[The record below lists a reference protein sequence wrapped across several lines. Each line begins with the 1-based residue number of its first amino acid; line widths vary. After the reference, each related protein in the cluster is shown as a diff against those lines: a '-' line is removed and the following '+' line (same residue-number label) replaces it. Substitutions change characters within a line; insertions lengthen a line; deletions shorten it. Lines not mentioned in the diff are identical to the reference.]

1 MKKRM
6 DGFAKFIT
14 RHKMLILSLALLLTV
29 LSLIA
34 FTFVHVNSNIFDYLP
49 DDMQMSQGL
58 DYIKTAF
65 GMEGDAIVGVS
76 GITYSQ
82 LKSKI
87 TEIEKL
93 KGVSKGGALWLGSMY
108 EMKNLDIS
116 SMLDEYAGNSA
127 ISSQIE
133 KMLNDYGLTMENYKV
148 VDGVEYTSIKDIDV
162 SEMVEEMLEKED
174 VCKLFFPQND
184 VSIKDAVEKDLPGN
198 YVIVIQLNVPSAS
211 DDAMKALK
219 SIDKIFV
226 DYESSIGG
234 SSKVISDLFDST
246 INEMWKY
253 IIIAVLVMFVIL
265 LLTTD
270 NLVEPFILMLTLGI
284 AVLVNM
290 GTNIIFGSVS
300 VITFSAASVLQLG
313 LSMDYA
319 IFLIHSFKDERKHAL
334 TDDQAMRI
342 AIPKAFSTITASS
355 LTTVGGSLAL
365 LFMRFEIGVDLGLV
379 LAKGVFLSLI
389 TIIVVL
395 PCLILLTRKG
405 QEKTAHAVVIPK
417 LNRVASFS
425 VKHRKVF
432 AINFAVL
439 FIPVLI
445 LQSKV
450 ELNYV
455 KFSDSKKTPTQI
467 DTIVESMSNS
477 VIVALP
483 ISYADSEQQKENI
496 KNHTLRDENLEFIEE
511 VKNESTDNVMG
522 VLGIYSIVPEE
533 YYSLIEFMCSLMNNK
548 LIASQLPDE
557 AATLK
562 GLAGDNHA
570 LYFIMIKDEAESEK
584 TSQTLANIKTSIN
597 EHFGDDFY
605 LTGMAQA
612 KADLAE
618 ITPRDFNVI
627 TIVSVL
633 IIFLILLLT
642 IRSFKMSVLIIIV
655 IEFGIFVN
663 LSINAITGAPINFMG
678 YIIISSIQLGATV
691 DYAILFS
698 VKYKNYIKFMPARE
712 SAYRSLSE
720 CALSVLTSVSIMAGC
735 CLSVGLV
742 TSNLIAREITML
754 IARGSI
760 ISGIL
765 VLFVL
770 PSVMILA
777 TGRVAKL
784 TKVGKKAA
792 KVIKKDLNSVEKE
805 KAKGQQIDL

>member
-1 MKKRM
+1 MNKKM

-14 RHKMLILSLALLLTV
+14 RHKMLILSLALLITV

-49 DDMQMSQGL
+49 DDMTMSQGL

-82 LKSKI
+82 LKSKVA
-87 TEIEKL
+87 EIEKIE
-93 KGVSKGGALWLGSMY
+93 GINKGGALWLGSMY
-108 EMKNLDIS
+108 EMKKLDMGA
-116 SMLDEYAGNSA
+116 MLSEYTDNRA
-127 ISSQIE
+127 IRNQIE
-133 KMLNDYGLTMENYKV
+133 DMLNKYGYSLDYNKV
-148 VDGVEYTSIKDIDV
+148 VDGVKYTCIEDVDV
-162 SEMVEEMLEKED
+162 SAMVDQMLEKED
-174 VCKLFFPQND
+174 VSRLFFPQND
-184 VSIKDAVEKDLPGN
+184 VSLKDAVEKDLPGN
-198 YVIVIQLNVPSAS
+198 YVIVIQLSVPSSS
-211 DDAMKALK
+211 DEAMSALK
-219 SIDKIFV
+219 EIDKIFV

-234 SSKVISDLFDST
+234 SSKIIADLFDST

-270 NLVEPFILMLTLGI
+270 NLVEPFILMATLAI
-284 AVLVNM
+284 AVLINM
-290 GTNIIFGSVS
+290 GTNIIMGSVS
-300 VITFSAASVLQLG
+300 IITFSAASVLQLG

-319 IFLIHSFKDERKHAL
+319 IFLIHSFKEERRHAL
-334 TDDQAMRI
+334 TDEQAMRI

-365 LFMRFEIGVDLGLV
+365 LFMRFEIGVDLGIV

-389 TIIVVL
+389 TIIIVL
-395 PCLILLTRKG
+395 PCLILTTRKW
-405 QEKTAHAVVIPK
+405 QEKTAHALVIPK
-417 LNRVASFS
+417 LNKVASFS
-425 VKHRKVF
+425 VKYRKVF
-432 AINFAVL
+432 VIIFVLL
-439 FIPVLI
+439 FIPVMI
-445 LQSKV
+445 LQSRV
-450 ELNYV
+450 ELNYM
-455 KFSDSKKTPTQI
+455 KFSEQKSVPTQI
-467 DTIVESMSNS
+467 DKIVESMSNA

-483 ISYADSEQQKENI
+483 ISYSDSEKQSENI
-496 KNHTLRDENLEFIEE
+496 KNHTLRNENLKFIEE

-522 VLGIYSIVPEE
+522 VLGVYSIVPEE
-533 YYSLIEFMCSLMNNK
+533 NYSLIEFMCSLMNNQ
-548 LIASQLPDE
+548 LIASQLPEE
-557 AATLK
+557 ASTLK

-570 LYFIMIKDEAESEK
+570 LYFIMVEDEAESAK
-584 TSQTLANIKTSIN
+584 TAQTLTNIKTSIN
-597 EHFGDDFY
+597 EHFGDDYY

-612 KADLAE
+612 KSDLAE

-633 IIFLILLLT
+633 IIFIILLLT
-642 IRSFKMSVLIIIV
+642 IRSFKMSLLIIIV

-663 LSINAITGAPINFMG
+663 LSINALTGTPINFMG

-712 SAYRSLSE
+712 SAYRALSE
-720 CALSVLTSVSIMAGC
+720 CAMSVLTSVSIMAGC

-742 TSNLIAREITML
+742 TANLIAREITML
-754 IARGSI
+754 IARGSV

-777 TGRVAKL
+777 TGTVAKL
-784 TKVGKKAA
+784 TRVGKKAA
-792 KVIKKDLNSVEKE
+792 KIIRRS
-805 KAKGQQIDL
+805 AKGKASEEVKAESK

>member
-14 RHKMLILSLALLLTV
+14 RHKMLILSIALLITV

-49 DDMQMSQGL
+49 DDMTMSKGL

-65 GMEGDAIVGVS
+65 GMEGDAIVGIS
-76 GITYSQ
+76 NITYSQ
-82 LKSKI
+82 LKDKI
-87 TEIEKL
+87 GDIEKL
-93 KGVSKGGALWLGSMY
+93 KGISKGGVLWLGSMY
-108 EMKNLDIS
+108 EMKNLDMS
-116 SMLDEYAGNSA
+116 SMLGEYTGNA
-127 ISSQIE
+127 VIRNQIE
-133 KMLNDYGLTMENYKV
+133 SMLNTYGYSLEYGKV
-148 VDGVEYTSIKDIDV
+148 IDGVTCTWIEDVDV
-162 SEMVEEMLEKED
+162 SAMVDQMLEKED
-174 VCKLFFPQND
+174 VSRLFFPQND
-184 VSIKDAVEKDLPGN
+184 VSLKDAVENDLPGN
-198 YVIVIQLNVPSAS
+198 YVLVVQLNVPSAS
-211 DDAMKALK
+211 DEAMSALK
-219 SIDKIFV
+219 EIDKIFA

-234 SSKVISDLFDST
+234 SSKIIADLFDST

-290 GTNIIFGSVS
+290 GTNIIFGSIS

-319 IFLIHSFKDERKHAL
+319 IFLIHSFKEERKHAL
-334 TDDQAMRI
+334 TDEQAMRI

-365 LFMRFEIGVDLGLV
+365 LFMRFEIGVDLGWV

-395 PCLILLTRKG
+395 PCLILMTRKW
-405 QEKTAHAVVIPK
+405 QEKTTHAVVIPK

-432 AINFAVL
+432 AIIFAVL
-439 FIPVLI
+439 LIPVMI
-445 LQSKV
+445 LQSKI
-450 ELNYV
+450 ELNYM
-455 KFSDSKKTPTQI
+455 KFSDEKKEPTQI
-467 DTIVESMSNS
+467 DMIVESMSNA

-483 ISYADSEQQKENI
+483 ISYADNEMQIENI
-496 KNHTLRDENLEFIEE
+496 KNNTLRDKNLQFIHD

-522 VLGIYSIVPEE
+522 VLGVYSIIPEE
-533 YYSLIEFMCSLMNNK
+533 YYSLTEFLCSLMNNK
-548 LIASQLPDE
+548 VIASQLPDE

-570 LYFIMIKDEAESEK
+570 LYFIMVEDEAESEK
-584 TSQTLANIKTSIN
+584 TAQTLTNIKTSLN
-597 EHFGDDFY
+597 EYFGDDY
-605 LTGMAQA
+605 YVTGMAQA
-612 KADLAE
+612 KSDLAE

-633 IIFLILLLT
+633 IIFVILLLT
-642 IRSFKMSVLIIIV
+642 IRSFKMSLLIILV

-663 LSINAITGAPINFMG
+663 LSINALTGVPINFMG

-712 SAYRSLSE
+712 SAYRALSE

-742 TSNLIAREITML
+742 TSNLIAREITVL
-754 IARGSI
+754 IARGSF

-784 TKVGKKAA
+784 TRVGKKAA
-792 KVIKKDLNSVEKE
+792 KIVKRTEKTKQVGSEETE
-805 KAKGQQIDL
+805 KIA

>member
-14 RHKMLILSLALLLTV
+14 RHKMLILSIALLITV

-49 DDMQMSQGL
+49 DYMTMSKGL

-65 GMEGDAIVGVS
+65 GMEGDAIVGIS
-76 GITYSQ
+76 NITYSQ
-82 LKSKI
+82 LKDKI
-87 TEIEKL
+87 GDIEKL
-93 KGVSKGGALWLGSMY
+93 KGISKGGVLWLGSMY
-108 EMKNLDIS
+108 EMKNLDMS
-116 SMLDEYAGNSA
+116 SMLGEYTGNA
-127 ISSQIE
+127 VIRNQIE
-133 KMLNDYGLTMENYKV
+133 SMLNTYGDSLEYGKV
-148 VDGVEYTSIKDIDV
+148 IDGVTCTWIEDVDV
-162 SEMVEEMLEKED
+162 SAMVDQMLEKED
-174 VCKLFFPQND
+174 VSRLFFPQND
-184 VSIKDAVEKDLPGN
+184 VSLKDAVENDLPGN
-198 YVIVIQLNVPSAS
+198 YVLVVQLNVPSAS
-211 DDAMKALK
+211 DEAMSALK
-219 SIDKIFV
+219 EIDKIFA

-234 SSKVISDLFDST
+234 SSKIIADLFDST

-290 GTNIIFGSVS
+290 GTNIIFGSIS

-319 IFLIHSFKDERKHAL
+319 IFLIHSFKEERKHAL
-334 TDDQAMRI
+334 TDEQAMRI

-365 LFMRFEIGVDLGLV
+365 LFMRFEIGVDLGWV

-395 PCLILLTRKG
+395 PCLILMTRKW
-405 QEKTAHAVVIPK
+405 QEKTTHAVVIPK

-432 AINFAVL
+432 AIIFAVL
-439 FIPVLI
+439 LIPVMI
-445 LQSKV
+445 LQSKI
-450 ELNYV
+450 ELNYM
-455 KFSDSKKTPTQI
+455 KFSDEKKEPTQI
-467 DTIVESMSNS
+467 DMIVESMSNA

-483 ISYADSEQQKENI
+483 ISYADNEMQIENI
-496 KNHTLRDENLEFIEE
+496 KNNTLRDKNLQFIHD

-522 VLGIYSIVPEE
+522 VLGVYSIIPEE
-533 YYSLIEFMCSLMNNK
+533 YYSLTEFLCSLMNNK
-548 LIASQLPDE
+548 VIASQLPDE

-570 LYFIMIKDEAESEK
+570 LYFIMVEDEAESEK
-584 TSQTLANIKTSIN
+584 TAQTLTNIKTSLN
-597 EHFGDDFY
+597 EYFGDDY
-605 LTGMAQA
+605 YVTGMAQA
-612 KADLAE
+612 KSDLAE

-633 IIFLILLLT
+633 IIFVILLLT
-642 IRSFKMSVLIIIV
+642 IRSFKMSLLIILV

-663 LSINAITGAPINFMG
+663 LSINALTGVPINFMG

-712 SAYRSLSE
+712 SAYRALSE

-742 TSNLIAREITML
+742 TSNLIAREITVL
-754 IARGSI
+754 IA
-760 ISGIL
+760 
-765 VLFVL
+765 
-770 PSVMILA
+770 
-777 TGRVAKL
+777 
-784 TKVGKKAA
+784 
-792 KVIKKDLNSVEKE
+792 
-805 KAKGQQIDL
+805 

>member
-14 RHKMLILSLALLLTV
+14 RHKMLVLSLALLITV

-49 DDMQMSQGL
+49 DDMTMSQGL

-82 LKSKI
+82 LKGKI
-87 TEIEKL
+87 GEVEKL
-93 KGVSKGGALWLGSMY
+93 KGISSGGVLWLGSMY
-108 EMKNLDIS
+108 EMRNLDIAD
-116 SMLDEYAGNSA
+116 MLDEYSDNRAVKDMVEG
-127 ISSQIE
+127 
-133 KMLNDYGLTMENYKV
+133 MLNEYGYSLNYGNEYECIKS
-148 VDGVEYTSIKDIDV
+148 VDVAA
-162 SEMVEEMLEKED
+162 MVDEMLDKDD
-174 VCKLFFPQND
+174 VKKLFFPQNGDITLRDAIEND
-184 VSIKDAVEKDLPGN
+184 VAGN
-198 YVIVIQLNVPSAS
+198 YVLVIQLSVPSSS
-211 DDAMKALK
+211 DEAMNALK
-219 SIDKIFV
+219 EIDKIFA
-226 DYESSIGG
+226 DYDSSIGG
-234 SSKVISDLFDST
+234 SAKIIADLFDST

-290 GTNIIFGSVS
+290 GTNIIMGSVS
-300 VITFSAASVLQLG
+300 IITFSASSVLQLG

-319 IFLIHSFKDERKHAL
+319 IFLIHSFKEERKHAL
-334 TDDQAMRI
+334 TDEQAMRI

-365 LFMRFEIGVDLGLV
+365 LFMRFEIGVDLGIV
-379 LAKGVFLSLI
+379 LAKGVFLSLV

-395 PCLILLTRKG
+395 PCLILSTRKW

-417 LNRVASFS
+417 LNGVASFS
-425 VKHRKVF
+425 VKYRKIF
-432 AINFAVL
+432 IIIFAVL
-439 FIPVLI
+439 LIPVMI
-445 LQSKV
+445 IQSKV
-450 ELNYV
+450 QLNYM
-455 KFSDSKKTPTQI
+455 KFSEQTKVPSEI
-467 DTIVESMSNS
+467 DNIVESMSNA

-483 ISYADSEQQKENI
+483 ISYSNSEKQSENI
-496 KNHTLRDENLEFIEE
+496 QNHTLRNENLQFIEE
-511 VKNESTDNVMG
+511 VKNEDTDNVMG
-522 VLGIYSIVPEE
+522 VLGVYSIIPEE
-533 YYSLIEFMCSLMNNK
+533 YYSLIEFMCSLTSNK
-548 LIASQLPDE
+548 TIAAMLPDE
-557 AATLK
+557 AGTLK

-570 LYFIMIKDEAESEK
+570 LYFIMVEDEAESEK
-584 TSQTLANIKTSIN
+584 TAQTLANIKTSIN
-597 EHFGDDFY
+597 AHFGDDYY

-612 KADLAE
+612 KSDLAE

-633 IIFLILLLT
+633 IIFVILLLT
-642 IRSFKMSVLIIIV
+642 IRSLKMSVLIILV

-663 LSINAITGAPINFMG
+663 LSINALTGTPINFMG

-712 SAYRSLSE
+712 SAYRALSE
-720 CALSVLTSVSIMAGC
+720 CAMSVLTSVSIMAGC

-742 TSNLIAREITML
+742 TGNLIAREITML
-754 IARGSI
+754 IARGSV

-777 TGRVAKL
+777 AGRVSKL
-784 TKVGKKAA
+784 TRVGKKAA
-792 KVIKKDLNSVEKE
+792 KVVKRSEKIE
-805 KAKGQQIDL
+805 AKQK

>member
-14 RHKMLILSLALLLTV
+14 RHKMLILSLALLITV

-49 DDMQMSQGL
+49 DDMTMSKGL

-76 GITYSQ
+76 NITYTQ
-82 LKSKI
+82 LRDKI
-87 TEIEKL
+87 GDIEKL
-93 KGVSKGGALWLGSMY
+93 KGISKGGVLWLGSMY
-108 EMKNLDIS
+108 EMKNLDMSAMLSEYTNNALLRGQIE
-116 SMLDEYAGNSA
+116 SMLNT
-127 ISSQIE
+127 
-133 KMLNDYGLTMENYKV
+133 YGYSLSYGKV
-148 VDGVEYTSIKDIDV
+148 VDGVEYNCIEDVDV
-162 SEMVEEMLEKED
+162 SEMVDQMLEKED
-174 VCKLFFPQND
+174 VSRLFFPQND
-184 VSIKDAVEKDLPGN
+184 VSLKDAVENDLPGN
-198 YVIVIQLNVPSAS
+198 YVLVIQLNVPSAS
-211 DDAMKALK
+211 DEAMSALK
-219 SIDKIFV
+219 EIDKIFA

-234 SSKVISDLFDST
+234 SSKVIADLFDST

-270 NLVEPFILMLTLGI
+270 NLVEPFILMITLGI

-290 GTNIIFGSVS
+290 GTNIVFGSIS

-319 IFLIHSFKDERKHAL
+319 IFLIHSFKEERRHAL
-334 TDDQAMRI
+334 TDEQAMRI

-365 LFMRFEIGVDLGLV
+365 LFMRFEIGVDLGWV

-389 TIIVVL
+389 TIIIVL
-395 PCLILLTRKG
+395 PCLILMTRKW
-405 QEKTAHAVVIPK
+405 QEKTTHAVVVPK
-417 LNRVASFS
+417 LHGVASFS
-425 VKHRKVF
+425 VKYRKVF
-432 AINFAVL
+432 AIVFAVL
-439 FIPVLI
+439 LIPVMI

-455 KFSDSKKTPTQI
+455 KFSEANKEPTQI
-467 DTIVESMSNS
+467 DTIVEGMSNA

-483 ISYADSEQQKENI
+483 ISYSNSEAQSENV
-496 KNHTLRDENLEFIEE
+496 KNHTLRDKNLQFIQE

-522 VLGIYSIVPEE
+522 VLGVYSIIPEE
-533 YYSLIEFMCSLMNNK
+533 YYSLTEFLCSLMNNK

-570 LYFIMIKDEAESEK
+570 LYFIMVEDEAESAK
-584 TSQTLANIKTSIN
+584 TAQTLTNIKTLIN
-597 EHFGDDFY
+597 KYFGDDYY

-612 KADLAE
+612 KSDLAE

-633 IIFLILLLT
+633 IIFVILLLT
-642 IRSFKMSVLIIIV
+642 IRSLKMSVLIIIV

-663 LSINAITGAPINFMG
+663 LSINALMGTPINFMG

-712 SAYRSLSE
+712 SAYRALSE
-720 CALSVLTSVSIMAGC
+720 CAMSILTSVSIMAGC

-754 IARGSI
+754 IARGSF
-760 ISGIL
+760 ISGLL

-784 TKVGKKAA
+784 TRVGKKAA
-792 KVIKKDLNSVEKE
+792 KVVKRIEKG
-805 KAKGQQIDL
+805 KPVKGEAGQK

>member
-14 RHKMLILSLALLLTV
+14 RHKMLILSIALLITV

-49 DDMQMSQGL
+49 DDMTMSKGL

-65 GMEGDAIVGVS
+65 GMEGDAIVGIS
-76 GITYSQ
+76 NITYSQ
-82 LKSKI
+82 LKDKI
-87 TEIEKL
+87 GDIEKL
-93 KGVSKGGALWLGSMY
+93 KGISKGGVLWLGSMY
-108 EMKNLDIS
+108 EMKNLDMS
-116 SMLDEYAGNSA
+116 SMLGEYTGNA
-127 ISSQIE
+127 VIRNQIE
-133 KMLNDYGLTMENYKV
+133 SMLNTYGYSLEYGKV
-148 VDGVEYTSIKDIDV
+148 IDGVMCTWIEDVDV
-162 SEMVEEMLEKED
+162 SAMVDQMLEKED
-174 VCKLFFPQND
+174 VSRLFFPQND
-184 VSIKDAVEKDLPGN
+184 VSLKDAVENDLPGN
-198 YVIVIQLNVPSAS
+198 YVLVVQLNVPSAS
-211 DDAMKALK
+211 DEAMSALK
-219 SIDKIFV
+219 EIDKIFA

-234 SSKVISDLFDST
+234 SSKIIADLFDST

-290 GTNIIFGSVS
+290 GTNIIFGSIS

-319 IFLIHSFKDERKHAL
+319 IFLIHSFKEERKHAL
-334 TDDQAMRI
+334 TDEQAMRI

-365 LFMRFEIGVDLGLV
+365 LFMRFEIGVDLGWV

-395 PCLILLTRKG
+395 PCLILMTRKW
-405 QEKTAHAVVIPK
+405 QEKTTHAVVIPK

-432 AINFAVL
+432 AIIFAVL
-439 FIPVLI
+439 LIPVMI
-445 LQSKV
+445 LQSKI
-450 ELNYV
+450 ELNYM
-455 KFSDSKKTPTQI
+455 KFSDEKKEPTQI
-467 DTIVESMSNS
+467 DMIVESMSNA

-483 ISYADSEQQKENI
+483 ISYADNEMQIENI
-496 KNHTLRDENLEFIEE
+496 KNNTLRDKNLQFIHD

-522 VLGIYSIVPEE
+522 VLGVYSIIPEE
-533 YYSLIEFMCSLMNNK
+533 YYSLTEFLCSLMNNK
-548 LIASQLPDE
+548 VIASQLPDE

-570 LYFIMIKDEAESEK
+570 LYFIMVEDEAESEK
-584 TSQTLANIKTSIN
+584 TAQTLTNIKTSLN
-597 EHFGDDFY
+597 EYFGDDY
-605 LTGMAQA
+605 YVTGMAQA
-612 KADLAE
+612 KSDLAE

-633 IIFLILLLT
+633 IIFVILLLT
-642 IRSFKMSVLIIIV
+642 IRSFKMSLLIILV

-663 LSINAITGAPINFMG
+663 LSINALTGVPINFMG

-712 SAYRSLSE
+712 SAYRALSE

-754 IARGSI
+754 IARGSF

-784 TKVGKKAA
+784 TRVGKKAA
-792 KVIKKDLNSVEKE
+792 KIVKRTEKTKQVGSEETE
-805 KAKGQQIDL
+805 KIA

>member
-14 RHKMLILSLALLLTV
+14 RHKMLILSLALLITV

-49 DDMQMSQGL
+49 DDMTMSKGL

-87 TEIEKL
+87 GDIEKL
-93 KGVSKGGALWLGSMY
+93 EGISKGGVLWLGSMY
-108 EMKNLDIS
+108 EMKNLDMS
-116 SMLDEYAGNSA
+116 SMLSEYVTNAA
-127 ISSQIE
+127 IKAQVE
-133 KMLNDYGLTMENYKV
+133 KMLNTYGYSLDYGKL
-148 VDGVEYTSIKDIDV
+148 VDGEEMIWINDV
-162 SEMVEEMLEKED
+162 DVADMVDQMLEKED
-174 VCKLFFPQND
+174 VSKLFFPKND
-184 VSIKDAVEKDLPGN
+184 VSLKDAVEQDLPGN
-198 YVIVIQLNVPSAS
+198 YVLVIQLGVPSAS
-211 DDAMKALK
+211 DEAMRALK
-219 SIDKIFV
+219 KIDEIFV

-234 SSKVISDLFDST
+234 SSKIIADLFDST

-270 NLVEPFILMLTLGI
+270 NLVEPFILMITLGI

-319 IFLIHSFKDERKHAL
+319 IFLIHSFKEERKHAL
-334 TDDQAMRI
+334 TDEQAMRI

-379 LAKGVFLSLI
+379 LAKGVFLSLV
-389 TIIVVL
+389 TIIIVL
-395 PCLILLTRKG
+395 PCLILMTRKW
-405 QEKTAHAVVIPK
+405 QEKTTHALVIPK
-417 LNRVASFS
+417 LHGIASFS
-425 VKHRKVF
+425 VKHRKIF
-432 AINFAVL
+432 AIIFAVL
-439 FIPVLI
+439 FIPVMI

-450 ELNYV
+450 ELNYM
-455 KFSDSKKTPTQI
+455 KFSEEKKEPTQI
-467 DTIVESMSNS
+467 DMIVESMSNA

-483 ISYADSEQQKENI
+483 ISYSDSTQQSENI
-496 KNHTLRDENLEFIEE
+496 KNHTLRDKNLQFIED

-522 VLGIYSIVPEE
+522 VLGVYSIIPEE
-533 YYSLIEFMCSLMNNK
+533 YYSLTEFLCSLMNNK
-548 LIASQLPDE
+548 MIASMLPDE

-570 LYFIMIKDEAESEK
+570 LYFIMVEDEAESEK
-584 TSQTLANIKTSIN
+584 TAQTLANIKTSMT
-597 EHFGDDFY
+597 EYFGDDYY

-612 KADLAE
+612 KSDLAE

-633 IIFLILLLT
+633 IIFIILLLT
-642 IRSFKMSVLIIIV
+642 IRSFKMSLLIIIV

-663 LSINAITGAPINFMG
+663 LSINALTGTPINFMG

-712 SAYRSLSE
+712 AAYRSLSE
-720 CALSVLTSVSIMAGC
+720 CAMSVLTSVSIMAGC

-742 TSNLIAREITML
+742 TSNLIAREITIL

-777 TGRVAKL
+777 TGKVSKL
-784 TKVGKKAA
+784 TRVGKKAA
-792 KVIKKDLNSVEKE
+792 KVVKKTEKSE
-805 KAKGQQIDL
+805 SRLK

>member
-14 RHKMLILSLALLLTV
+14 RRKLLILSLALLITV

-49 DDMQMSQGL
+49 DDMTMSQGL

-65 GMEGDAIVGVS
+65 GMEGDAIVGIS

-82 LKSKI
+82 LKDKI
-87 TEIEKL
+87 ADIEEL
-93 KGVSKGGALWLGSMY
+93 EGINKGGVLWLGSMY
-108 EMKNLDIS
+108 EMKNLNIGEMLGEYS
-116 SMLDEYAGNSA
+116 SGYVSTLIESMLNEYGYSM
-127 ISSQIE
+127 QRG
-133 KMLNDYGLTMENYKV
+133 KVEN
-148 VDGVEYTSIKDIDV
+148 GVEYKCIEDVDI
-162 SEMVEEMLEKED
+162 SAMVDDMLNKED
-174 VCKLFFPQND
+174 VSKLFFPQND
-184 VSIKDAVEKDLPGN
+184 VSIKDAVEQDIAGN
-198 YVIVIQLNVPSAS
+198 YVLVIQLGVPSAS
-211 DDAMKALK
+211 DEAMSALK
-219 SIDKIFV
+219 SIDKIFA
-226 DYESSIGG
+226 DYDSSIGG
-234 SSKVISDLFDST
+234 SSKIIADLFDST

-270 NLVEPFILMLTLGI
+270 NLVEPFILMVTLGI

-319 IFLIHSFKDERKHAL
+319 IFLIHSFKEERSRTL
-334 TDDQAMRI
+334 TDEQAMRI

-365 LFMRFEIGVDLGLV
+365 LFMRFEIGKDLGFV

-395 PCLILLTRKG
+395 PCLILMTRKW
-405 QEKTAHAVVIPK
+405 QEKTTHALVVPK
-417 LNRVASFS
+417 LHGVASFS
-425 VKHRKVF
+425 IKHRKLF
-432 AINFAVL
+432 AIIFAVL
-439 FIPVLI
+439 LIPVMI

-450 ELNYV
+450 ELNYM
-455 KFSDSKKTPTQI
+455 KFSESNSQPSQI
-467 DTIVESMSNS
+467 DSIVESMSNA

-483 ISYADSEQQKENI
+483 VSYADKELQKDNLA
-496 KNHTLRDENLEFIEE
+496 NNVLRDKNLQFIEE

-533 YYSLIEFMCSLMNNK
+533 HYSLMEFLCSLMDNK
-548 LIASQLPDE
+548 LIASQLPPE

-570 LYFIMIKDEAESEK
+570 LYFIMVEDEAESEL
-584 TSQTLANIKTSIN
+584 TAQTLANIKTSI
-597 EHFGDDFY
+597 EKQFGDDYY

-612 KADLAE
+612 KQDLAE

-633 IIFLILLLT
+633 IIFVILLLT
-642 IRSFKMSVLIIIV
+642 IKSFKMSLLIILV
-655 IEFGIFVN
+655 IEFGIFIN
-663 LSINAITGAPINFMG
+663 LAINAIIGAPINFMG

-698 VKYKNYIKFMPARE
+698 VKYKNYITFMPAKE
-712 SAYRSLSE
+712 AAYRSLSE
-720 CALSVLTSVSIMAGC
+720 CSLSVLTSVSIMAGC
-735 CLSVGLV
+735 CLSVGMV
-742 TSNLIAREITML
+742 TANLIAREITLL
-754 IARGSI
+754 IARGSV
-760 ISGIL
+760 ISGLL

-784 TKVGKKAA
+784 TRVGKKAA
-792 KVIKKDLNSVEKE
+792 KVFKKGLKKSKE
-805 KAKGQQIDL
+805 ESSQASD